1 MNSPRFLLRKSKL
14 FGFAAFARGYRTPI
28 NTGILFVPERQAW
41 IVERLGKFHSVLSP
55 GLNFC
60 VPFVDRIAYVQ
71 SLKEIAIDIPD
82 QAAITS
88 DNVVLQLNGV
98 LFLKV
103 MDPYKASYGVEDAEF
118 AITQIVN
125 EVHYLLLWVG
135 ESSLSLSLIFRA
147 TSTLFQL
154 AQTTMRSEIGKIP
167 LDNVFKEREALN
179 YSIVRAICKASEPW
193 GIVCLRYEIRD
204 IQLPAKIK
212 DAMQMQVEAD
222 RRKRAAILESEGQR
236 DAEINRAEGIKQRQ
250 ILSSEGQRVE
260 TINKAAGEAE
270 AIMRLAQSRADAVR
284 VIASAI
290 AGEKGVDAVQMA
302 IAERYI
308 DAFSKLAKTNNTM
321 LLPTETGDVS
331 TMVAKALAIFKSV
344 NLEKTVDETPSVSK
358 PILSSRGY
366 PTKSSDVKG
375 DK

>member
-1 MNSPRFLLRKSKL
+1 SFEAVTLAQDATMNSPRFLLRKSNL
-14 FGFAAFARGYRTPI
+14 FRFAAFARGYRTPI

-60 VPFVDRIAYVQ
+60 IPFVDRIAYVQ

-118 AITQIVN
+118 AIT
-125 EVHYLLLWVG
+125 
-135 ESSLSLSLIFRA
+135 
-147 TSTLFQL
+147 QL

-344 NLEKTVDETPSVSK
+344 NPEKTVDETPLVSR
-358 PILSSRGY
+358 PILSSRSY

>member
-1 MNSPRFLLRKSKL
+1 MLAPRISFCSLKRAFMISSPI
-14 FGFAAFARGYRTPI
+14 RTYKTPV

-41 IVERLGKFHSVLSP
+41 VVERLGKFHCILSP

-60 VPFVDRIAYVQ
+60 IPLVDRIAYVQ

-103 MDPYKASYGVEDAEF
+103 MDAYKASYGVEDAEF
-118 AITQIVN
+118 AITQ
-125 EVHYLLLWVG
+125 
-135 ESSLSLSLIFRA
+135 
-147 TSTLFQL
+147 L
-154 AQTTMRSEIGKIP
+154 AQTTMRSEIGKIA

-179 YSIVRAICKASEPW
+179 YSIVRSICKAAEPW
-193 GIVCLRYEIRD
+193 GIECLRYEIRD

-236 DAEINRAEGIKQRQ
+236 DAEINRAEGIKQSQ

-260 TINKAAGEAE
+260 TVNRAVGEAE
-270 AIMRLAQSRADAVR
+270 AIMKVAESRAEAVR
-284 VIASAI
+284 KIAAAI
-290 AGEKGVDAVQMA
+290 AGRNGVDAVQMS

-321 LLPTETGDVS
+321 LLTTDAGDVS
-331 TMVAKALAIFKSV
+331 AMVAKALAIFKTLDRDIASEVARETSEALTQSAESV
-344 NLEKTVDETPSVSK
+344 NSSNSSKRFLKIAEDAVDEK
-358 PILSSRGY
+358 
-366 PTKSSDVKG
+366 
-375 DK
+375 